1 MSSVSR
7 SALRLSALVGV
18 LGGLA
23 PLALPAHA
31 GSSPRASYAAATS
44 ACATGSSPFACL
56 AARFGETR
64 ASSVRSLAVATNAAP
79 APPYT
84 VVATGLDN
92 PHGLTF
98 GPYGALYVAEA
109 GSGGTGT
116 CVPNPDGGAP
126 TCYGPSGAITRI
138 RFAADGTPMGQQ
150 RVVTGLPSVAAAPG
164 FSATGPTGLSFAGH
178 NPLPYL
184 IVQTPAVTATAPS
197 PDGFGPVDGRNFGK
211 LLRVFP
217 FAGVGLRFPVS
228 DIARYQAANIPYNG
242 PDAEPKPDTDPYA
255 VLADQASGGAYVVDA
270 AANDLVFV
278 DRARRVSTVAVFP
291 DHSFPGSPI
300 SCGQAISP
308 TLNNYCY
315 QSVPDS
321 ITRGSDG
328 ALYVG
333 ELGGGGAPLGGSS
346 VYRIVSG
353 ATTIQQPAVY
363 QSGFTSIGAIAFG
376 PDGSLYV
383 LEIFEGGLDN
393 ADPSNPASLTGA
405 LIRVAPDGTRT
416 TIASGPSGGLI
427 APTGLTISPDG
438 KSAYVSNF
446 GIFPKNGPPNT
457 PSGQVV
463 RFSL

>member
-1 MSSVSR
+1 MSR
-7 SALRLSALVGV
+7 PPRCLLRLSALACT
-18 LGGLA
+18 LGSLA
-23 PLALPAHA
+23 PLVVPAHA
-31 GSSPRASYAAATS
+31 ATTPRTLAVSTARAAA
-44 ACATGSSPFACL
+44 APY
-56 AARFGETR
+56 
-64 ASSVRSLAVATNAAP
+64 AVI
-79 APPYT
+79 
-84 VVATGLDN
+84 ATGLDN

-98 GPYGALYVAEA
+98 GPDGSLYVAEA
-109 GSGGTGT
+109 GSGGTGA

-138 RFAADGTPMGQQ
+138 RFTADGTPVLQQ

-164 FSATGPTGLSFAGH
+164 FAATGPVGLSFAGH
-178 NPLPYL
+178 NPLPYV
-184 IVQTPAVTATAPS
+184 IVQTPVVTATAPS
-197 PDGFGPVDGRNFGK
+197 PAGFGPTDGRNFGK

-217 FAGVGLRFPVS
+217 FAGVGLRFPVT
-228 DIARYQAANIPYNG
+228 DIARYQAATIPYNG
-242 PDAEPKPDTDPYA
+242 PDAEPKPDSNPYA

-300 SCGQAISP
+300 GCGQAISP

-321 ITRGSDG
+321 LTRGPDG

-333 ELGGGGAPLGGSS
+333 ELGGGGAGLGGAS
-346 VYRIVSG
+346 VYRLVPG

-363 QSGFTSIGAIAFG
+363 QGGFTSIGAIAFG

-383 LEIFEGGLDN
+383 LEIFAQGLDQAFGPQGN
-393 ADPSNPASLTGA
+393 RSGA
-405 LIRVAPDGTRT
+405 LIRVAPTGVRT
-416 TIASGPSGGLI
+416 TIASGPSGGLV
-427 APTGLTISPDG
+427 APTGLAISPDG
-438 KSAYVSNF
+438 KAAYVSNF
-446 GIFPKNGPPNT
+446 GIFPKNGPPHT

-463 RFSL
+463 RVTLP

>member
-1 MSSVSR
+1 MSLASR
-7 SALRLSALVGV
+7 SALRVSALVAV

-31 GSSPRASYAAATS
+31 G
-44 ACATGSSPFACL
+44 
-56 AARFGETR
+56 
-64 ASSVRSLAVATNAAP
+64 AAP
-79 APPYT
+79 APSYT
-84 VVATGLDN
+84 VVSTGLDN

-98 GPYGALYVAEA
+98 GPDGSLYVAEA
-109 GSGGTGT
+109 GSGGAGT
-116 CVPNPDGGAP
+116 CLPNPNPTTAP
-126 TCYGPSGAITRI
+126 RCYGPSGAITRI
-138 RFAADGTPMGQQ
+138 RFTPDGTPVRQG
-150 RVVTGLPSVAAAPG
+150 RVVTGLPSLAVATG
-164 FSATGPTGLSFAGH
+164 IGATGPTGISFAGH
-178 NPLPYL
+178 NPLPYVV
-184 IVQTPAVTATAPS
+184 VQVEMNVVTSTAP
-197 PDGFGPVDGRNFGK
+197 PPRGLGPVDGRYFGD

-217 FAGVGLRFPVS
+217 FAGIGLRFPVA

-255 VLADQASGGAYVVDA
+255 VLADQATGGAYVVDA

-300 SCGQAISP
+300 GCGQAISP

-321 ITRGSDG
+321 IARGPDG

-346 VYRIVSG
+346 IYRIVPG

-363 QSGFTSIGAIAFG
+363 QGGFTSIGAIAFG

-383 LEIFEGGLDN
+383 LEIFENGLGSPN
-393 ADPSNPASLTGA
+393 PSGA

-416 TIASGPSGGLI
+416 TIASGLAGGLI
-427 APTGLTISPDG
+427 APTGLAISPDG
-438 KSAYVSNF
+438 KAAYVSNF